1 MIAIPREGLKPLQ
14 RALATAERDSLN
26 DCYPA

>member
-1 MIAIPREGLKPLQ
+1 MIAIPREGLKLV
-14 RALATAERDSLN
+14 EIVDGHKVESLN